1 MDNDETALSGG
12 LIARASFPA
21 ALRQAAGGWRPAPLH
36 SWPKGRRPFRESR
49 RRRPDPWWP
58 LQTSKRLPLVPLDI
72 FFPAQSGSPLLPV
85 TISRFRSDYALRRN
99 PFRAK
104 GTKVNL
110 RQRQGMEAGACSAPG
125 TKGAGS
131 EARAGFAASVLAEE
145 FSGFLVD
152 EMKPGTGEADDGHMG
167 IGTGLILRR
176 GCRKPMLH
184 VGAQPRAFEKDMPAH
199 TREYAELAW
208 RVTSVWLRSWKV
220 PAGEMRDGAPRG
232 AGLFRPL
239 AAGFEVNGALI

>member
-1 MDNDETALSGG
+1 
-12 LIARASFPA
+12 
-21 ALRQAAGGWRPAPLH
+21 
-36 SWPKGRRPFRESR
+36 
-49 RRRPDPWWP
+49 
-58 LQTSKRLPLVPLDI
+58 
-72 FFPAQSGSPLLPV
+72 
-85 TISRFRSDYALRRN
+85 
-99 PFRAK
+99 
-104 GTKVNL
+104 
-110 RQRQGMEAGACSAPG
+110 MEAGACSAPG

-199 TREYAELAW
+199 TICRTCLAGH
-208 RVTSVWLRSWKV
+208 LRMV
-220 PAGEMRDGAPRG
+220 A
-232 AGLFRPL
+232 
-239 AAGFEVNGALI
+239 

>member
-1 MDNDETALSGG
+1 MA
-12 LIARASFPA
+12 IANFKKVAACSVRYFFPGTIWFPVTT
-21 ALRQAAGGWRPAPLH
+21 RYYQ
-36 SWPKGRRPFRESR
+36 S
-49 RRRPDPWWP
+49 
-58 LQTSKRLPLVPLDI
+58 LPLRLRTAAESVPGKRYKSELK
-72 FFPAQSGSPLLPV
+72 A
-85 TISRFRSDYALRRN
+85 
-99 PFRAK
+99 
-104 GTKVNL
+104 
-110 RQRQGMEAGACSAPG
+110 APG
-125 TKGAGS
+125 NGSRCVFGAGHKGAGS

-184 VGAQPRAFEKDMPAH
+184 VGAQPRAFEKDMSAH